1 MGQILDRAHRLEFS
15 VGMQRKGGRV
25 FLRAAL
31 FITIACVDLGHVTS
45 ACEMVADMVESLQSV
60 LALGHKRNSTLPSF
74 LTAVLKNIVIS
85 LARLPIVNSY
95 TRVPPLVSWVLL
107 NLICN
112 QASDLGSS
120 SLPPKS

>member
-1 MGQILDRAHRLEFS
+1 
-15 VGMQRKGGRV
+15 MQRKVGRV
-25 FLRAAL
+25 FLQAAL
-31 FITIACVDLGHVTS
+31 FITIACADLGHVTS

-95 TRVPPLVSWVLL
+95 TRVPPLVSWALL
-107 NLICN
+107 TLICS
-112 QASDLGSS
+112 QASNLGPSS
-120 SLPPKS
+120 PPPKS